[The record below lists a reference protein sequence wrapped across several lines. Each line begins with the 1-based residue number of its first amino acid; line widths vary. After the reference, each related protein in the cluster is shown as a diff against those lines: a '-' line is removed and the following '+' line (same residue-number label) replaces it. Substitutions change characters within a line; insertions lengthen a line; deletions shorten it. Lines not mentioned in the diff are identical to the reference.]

1 MEFKHISVL
10 KNECIEGLKIRPDGV
25 YVDGTLGGAGHAL
38 EVCRRLGPDGRFI
51 GIDQDEAAVKN
62 GYEKLGEFE
71 NVTIVRDNFQNFPG
85 IMETLGVMAVHGVL
99 LDLGVSSKQLDD
111 GERGFS
117 YMQDAELDMRMDQR
131 APLTARDVVNT
142 YPEEELRRILTEYG
156 EERWSARIAEF
167 IAKERQQKPIET
179 TGELVRIIKEAV
191 PKGARQDGPHPAKRS
206 FQALR
211 IEVNHELDILEK
223 SIRSMAE
230 YLAPGGRICIITF
243 HSLEDRIVKQTFRS
257 LENPCTCPKDFP
269 VCICGKKPVVR
280 VITRKPIVP
289 DAEEIEVNPRSRSAK
304 LRIAERV

>member
-85 IMETLGVMAVHGVL
+85 IMETLGVKAVHGVL

-142 YPEEELRRILTEYG
+142 YPEEELRRILTESG

-289 DAEEIEVNPRSRSAK
+289 DVEEIEVNPRSRSAK

>member
-71 NVTIVRDNFQNFPG
+71 NVTIVRDNFQNFSG
-85 IMETLGVMAVHGVL
+85 IMETLGVKAVHGVL

-289 DAEEIEVNPRSRSAK
+289 DVEEIEANPRSRSAK

>member
-85 IMETLGVMAVHGVL
+85 IMGTLGVKAVHGVL